1 MHTCLFMVVLLMVS
15 FVAGDDPED
24 ADFDPEYGAMTS
36 HKSNKVIKYFF
47 FSFNRDLYFSCYYL
61 VFLLL
66 GIMDFALL
74 LSMHFLDL

>member
-1 MHTCLFMVVLLMVS
+1 MVVLLMVS

-47 FSFNRDLYFSCYYL
+47 FLLTETFIL
-61 VFLLL
+61 VVTT
-66 GIMDFALL
+66 
-74 LSMHFLDL
+74 

>member
-1 MHTCLFMVVLLMVS
+1 MVVLLMVS

-47 FSFNRDLYFSCYYL
+47 FSFN
-61 VFLLL
+61 
-66 GIMDFALL
+66 
-74 LSMHFLDL
+74 